1 MEKDLTVQEAYLAM
15 VFYLENLYKLTKS
28 DDLGGFLG
36 DLLFDL
42 DGGTM
47 DPAAW
52 ADWLDAV
59 KKVQSTPLQE
69 LIEENTV
76 RFS

>member
-1 MEKDLTVQEAYLAM
+1 MKKDLTIKEAYVSMFL
-15 VFYLENLYKLTKS
+15 YLKNLYKLTGS
-28 DDLGGFLG
+28 DDLGGFLSG
-36 DLLFDL
+36 MQFAA
-42 DGGTM
+42 DGSTM
-47 DPAAW
+47 DSAAW

-69 LIEENTV
+69 LIDENTV